1 MEGGRGGLW
10 KGFVLISRPF
20 IHEALVAAR
29 QHAASEPLT
38 RLDGSLREYGIIDVC
53 SFCVFPTTR
62 QLSGVFGYCWICR
75 KDHKVVK
82 PDGISTQLNNTA
94 VIYILISM
102 F

>member
-1 MEGGRGGLW
+1 MGGGLW

-62 QLSGVFGYCWICR
+62 HYQECLATVGFAEKTIKW
-75 KDHKVVK
+75 
-82 PDGISTQLNNTA
+82 
-94 VIYILISM
+94 
-102 F
+102 